1 VQGEAVSAAYPGIG
15 VVAAVVLLFL
25 ALVFGTDAWFAKRG
39 YGSLGKWVM
48 EWSRTYPLWVLFFS
62 FFLGAL
68 LGHLFTKPPL
78 FGFHIG

>member
-1 VQGEAVSAAYPGIG
+1 MPGESVSAAYTGIG
-15 VVAAVVLLFL
+15 IVAAVVFFFIG
-25 ALVFGTDAWFAKRG
+25 LVFATDAWFAERG
-39 YGSLGKWVM
+39 YGSLGRWVM
-48 EWSRTYPLWVLFFS
+48 EWSRVYPLWVFFFS